1 MSQQITD
8 ISDHRNL
15 FGVGTQVTKGRHP
28 FQVTVVVGEGTSIKR
43 VKHNIQRNKYS
54 QSPQTEI
61 CLSKSKSR
69 PVDPLVSGDR
79 GERQEGLPHRSPYYS
94 IYVPNDTSNI
104 MKVTTTAI
112 VIIVVSIDRIGGSSG
127 VVKLLVQLLLQH
139 AMPQRIDDRSIVD
152 RAQVPVLLRVPGNQL
167 TDLLER
173 MQLNGLL
180 GLFGDLICFR
190 FLAWVRVSVRN
201 GVRSVTVSVC

>member
-1 MSQQITD
+1 M
-8 ISDHRNL
+8 
-15 FGVGTQVTKGRHP
+15 
-28 FQVTVVVGEGTSIKR
+28 
-43 VKHNIQRNKYS
+43 
-54 QSPQTEI
+54 
-61 CLSKSKSR
+61 
-69 PVDPLVSGDR
+69 
-79 GERQEGLPHRSPYYS
+79 LPHRSPYYS

-152 RAQVPVLLRVPGNQL
+152 RAQVPILLRVPGNQL

-190 FLAWVRVSVRN
+190 FLAWVRMSVRN

>member
-1 MSQQITD
+1 
-8 ISDHRNL
+8 
-15 FGVGTQVTKGRHP
+15 
-28 FQVTVVVGEGTSIKR
+28 
-43 VKHNIQRNKYS
+43 
-54 QSPQTEI
+54 
-61 CLSKSKSR
+61 
-69 PVDPLVSGDR
+69 
-79 GERQEGLPHRSPYYS
+79 
-94 IYVPNDTSNI
+94 

-152 RAQVPVLLRVPGNQL
+152 RAQVPILLRVPGNQL

-190 FLAWVRVSVRN
+190 FLALVRVSVRN